1 MRSVARLGGL
11 LLAVS
16 CAAAMAQAIL
26 SVNPSSGEPGP
37 MIACV
42 PGVGQNTNFVNG
54 TTVASFGSG
63 ITVNSTTVTDPT
75 NATVS
80 ITIAG
85 NATLGAHTVTMT
97 TGAEVATLAGGFT
110 VNPPP
115 TIATV
120 TPNTGQQG
128 QTISSVAG
136 VGQSTNFVNGTTV
149 ASFGSGITVNST
161 TVTNATSATVNIAI
175 AGNATLGAHTVT
187 MTTGAEVATL
197 AGGFT
202 VNPPPT
208 IATVTPN
215 TGQQGQAIASVAV
228 VGESTNFVNG
238 TTVASFGSGITVN
251 STTVTN
257 ATSATVNIAIA
268 GNATLGAHT
277 VTMTTGAEVATL
289 DRTSTPSEL
298 Q

>member
-16 CAAAMAQAIL
+16 CAVAMAQAIL
-26 SVNPSSGEPGP
+26 SVNPSSGQQGQT
-37 MIACV
+37 IASV
-42 PGVGQNTNFVNG
+42 AVVGQNTNFVNG

-63 ITVNSTTVTDPT
+63 ITVNSTTVT
-75 NATVS
+75 NATSATVN
-80 ITIAG
+80 IAIAG

-110 VNPPP
+110 VTPGPVV
-115 TIATV
+115 ASV
-120 TPNTGQQG
+120 TPNSGQQG
-128 QTISSVAG
+128 QTVASVAV

-215 TGQQGQAIASVAV
+215 SGQQGQTVASVAV
-228 VGESTNFVNG
+228 VGQSTNFVNG
-238 TTVASFGSGITVN
+238 TTVASFGSGI
-251 STTVTN
+251 
-257 ATSATVNIAIA
+257 
-268 GNATLGAHT
+268 
-277 VTMTTGAEVATL
+277 
-289 DRTSTPSEL
+289 
-298 Q
+298 